1 MRKTLVS
8 ILALGLIAAALSAA
22 PALAK
27 KKKTVTIHKEF
38 SAGPHAP
45 MPSGLDGSTEGCLE
59 STEGVNKTTVDF
71 TTPGT
76 GIITVTLEAFEGDWD
91 LYLLQDGNLLASSH
105 GSQLDGA
112 AGPEEKIMMN
122 LGAKKAVSIVACNWA
137 GGPTASGMYMYKYT
151 K

>member
-45 MPSGLDGSTEGCLE
+45 MPSGLAGETEGCLE

-71 TTPGT
+71 KTPGK
-76 GIITVTLEAFEGDWD
+76 GIITVTIDTFEGDWD
-91 LYLLQDGNLLASSH
+91 LYLLQDGALLASSSS
-105 GSQLDGA
+105 SQLEGA
-112 AGPEEKIMMN
+112 AAEEKIMMN

-137 GGPTASGMYMYKYT
+137 GGPTAEGMYMYKYT

>member
-1 MRKTLVS
+1 MRKAITT
-8 ILALGLIAAALSAA
+8 ILALGLVAAAFSAA

-27 KKKTVTIHKEF
+27 KKKTVTVHEEF

-59 STEGVNKTTVDF
+59 STDGVNKTTVEF
-71 TTPGT
+71 TTPGK

-91 LYLLQDGNLLASSH
+91 LYLLQDGNLLAGSSS
-105 GSQLDGA
+105 SQLEGA
-112 AGPEEKIMMN
+112 PAEEKIMMN

-137 GGPTASGMYMYKYT
+137 GGPTAEGMYMYKYT